1 MLIHVLQIHVV
12 RLAHAVQIH
21 VVTLYV
27 TCTSSTNVN
36 IVLCTM

>member
-1 MLIHVLQIHVV
+1 MLHVLQIHVV
-12 RLAHAVQIH
+12 RLAHAVLI
-21 VVTLYV
+21 VTLYV